1 MAKKRV
7 DKGVPGMELLVCRNP
22 KAAKRYDIEE
32 RLEAGMVLYGTE
44 VKSLRARRGN
54 LEAAYCRIDADEL
67 FLYGMHIAPYEQGGH
82 AGHETQR
89 RRKLLVHKRE
99 IENLRG
105 RLTMRGY
112 ALVPLQVY
120 FKNGVAKVQLGL
132 GRGKKKGDERDSI
145 RQHTPRGPRAP
156 RRTPSKLTLS
166 KRGQSPFYWARLS
179 SSRKTAAFT
188 ASNSLGS
195 STGVLGCLLSTPGIS
210 FSW

>member
-7 DKGVPGMELLVCRNP
+7 DKGVPGMDFLVCRNP
-22 KAAKRYDIEE
+22 KAAKRYDIDE

-54 LEAAYCRIDADEL
+54 LEAAYCRVDADEL
-67 FLYGMHIAPYEQGGH
+67 FLYGMHIPPYEQGGH

-132 GRGKKKGDERDSI
+132 GRGKKKGDERDAI
-145 RQHTPRGPRAP
+145 RKQEDLKEARAAM
-156 RRTPSKLTLS
+156 RRQK
-166 KRGQSPFYWARLS
+166 G
-179 SSRKTAAFT
+179 
-188 ASNSLGS
+188 
-195 STGVLGCLLSTPGIS
+195 
-210 FSW
+210 

>member
-1 MAKKRV
+1 MAKQRV
-7 DKGVPGMELLVCRNP
+7 DKGVPGMEFLVCRNP
-22 KAAKRYDIEE
+22 MAAKRYDIEE

-89 RRKLLVHKRE
+89 RRKLLVHTRE
-99 IENLRG
+99 IEKLRG

-132 GRGKKKGDERDSI
+132 GRGKKKGDERDAI
-145 RQHTPRGPRAP
+145 RKQEDLKEARAAKIG
-156 RRTPSKLTLS
+156 R
-166 KRGQSPFYWARLS
+166 AH
-179 SSRKTAAFT
+179 
-188 ASNSLGS
+188 
-195 STGVLGCLLSTPGIS
+195 V
-210 FSW
+210 

>member
-1 MAKKRV
+1 
-7 DKGVPGMELLVCRNP
+7 MEFLVCRNP
-22 KAAKRYDIEE
+22 MAAKRYDIEE

-67 FLYGMHIAPYEQGGH
+67 FLYGMHVAPYEQGGH

-99 IENLRG
+99 IEKLRG

-132 GRGKKKGDERDSI
+132 GRGKKKGDDREAI
-145 RQHTPRGPRAP
+145 RKQEDLKEARAAM
-156 RRTPSKLTLS
+156 RRQK
-166 KRGQSPFYWARLS
+166 G
-179 SSRKTAAFT
+179 
-188 ASNSLGS
+188 
-195 STGVLGCLLSTPGIS
+195 
-210 FSW
+210 